1 MNNTTELFGDFVSA
15 PSLPPPSIN
24 RPAPLTLNQLSQNSN
39 PYRDIIDN
47 NTLYK
52 KLIDIEIELKFI
64 KTMMINHTAPIYA
77 SPPTPLLPPKNNY
90 SPIKETN
97 SQDLPKIW
105 TSPSTSLRKFI

>member
-1 MNNTTELFGDFVSA
+1 MNNNISNDDLFGEFISTSNISS
-15 PSLPPPSIN
+15 PQIN
-24 RPAPLTLNQLSQNSN
+24 SSTDKNNF
-39 PYRDIIDN
+39 IIDN